1 MKAIKKS
8 TKLVCLGLVVA
19 LALSVFTPSA
29 AIEAQAAKKV
39 TANYNYK
46 KAPAIKTGTTTVTAK
61 KYNGSNNKSKT
72 KTAIPWVK
80 FTAPKAGTYQFTIS
94 DLTVKGKSNT
104 TVVSAVGMWTG
115 VNTWSGSTYPQSY
128 LKVKTKG
135 GKTSTLWL
143 CSKNAYLSSGKV
155 STATSLPS
163 RTATVKLKKG
173 QVVYIS
179 FNQSYNVTYKV
190 KVKKK

>member
-39 TANYNYK
+39 TTNYNYK
-46 KAPAIKTGTTTVTAK
+46 KAPAIKVGTTTVTARPYK
-61 KYNGSNNKSKT
+61 GSNNKTKT
-72 KTAIPWVK
+72 KTAVSWAK
-80 FTAPKAGTYQFTIS
+80 FTAPKAGTYQITFSNYSKKGNSNAIFFGCVTMM
-94 DLTVKGKSNT
+94 TGKST
-104 TVVSAVGMWTG
+104 YAGAK
-115 VNTWSGSTYPQSY
+115 YPQSY

-135 GKTSTLWL
+135 GKTNTIYL
-143 CSKNAYLSSGKV
+143 CSSASYTDYG
-155 STATSLPS
+155 STSQYTSLPS

-173 QVVYIS
+173 QVVYFD
-179 FNQSYNVTYKV
+179 FNNSSTATCKV
-190 KVKKK
+190 KIKKK